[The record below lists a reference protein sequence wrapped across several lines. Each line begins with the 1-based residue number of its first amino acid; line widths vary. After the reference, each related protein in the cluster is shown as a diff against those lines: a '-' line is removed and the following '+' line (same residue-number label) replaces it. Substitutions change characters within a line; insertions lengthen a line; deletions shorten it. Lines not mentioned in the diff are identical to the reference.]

1 MKRIIILP
9 LLIISLLMLVAC
21 TTEDAQTTGGAFIG
35 GTQGVVASFEPLSI
49 LEEGVYS
56 IFDTENFP
64 LEVIITNKGEET
76 ILPGGVA
83 LRLLG
88 PAQTDFQNIPNW
100 QLSNTEDIE
109 KISEFNPQ
117 GDEEV
122 ISFTPNSYATY
133 INEVV
138 GYTDIT
144 WNLDYQYDYKT
155 HLIIENVCFKG
166 DPTDEKV
173 CTIQENKVFSV
184 SGAPIQVSAVAEDT
198 GGKGIVLLKI
208 DVANAG
214 TGKST
219 ITGQEFDNRFDQIS
233 YTTDEPEKWEC
244 KSGGRENEARLIEGK
259 AQIICRLRTPLAE
272 DEIYQRTV
280 KLTFDYVYKELIQEK
295 LRVKESA
302 E

>member
-1 MKRIIILP
+1 MKKIIILP
-9 LLIISLLMLVAC
+9 LLVISLLLLVAC
-21 TTEDAQTTGGAFIG
+21 SSEDAQTTGGAFLG
-35 GTQGVVASFEPLSI
+35 GTQGIVASFEPLSV

-56 IFDTENFP
+56 IFDTEDFP
-64 LEVIITNKGEET
+64 LEVIITNKGEENVV
-76 ILPGGVA
+76 PGGVN

-88 PAQTDFQNIPNW
+88 PAPTDFQNIPNW
-100 QLSNTEDIE
+100 QLSNTKDIE
-109 KISEFNPQ
+109 KISEFNPN
-117 GDEEV
+117 GGEEI

-133 INEVV
+133 TREVI

-155 HLIIENVCFKG
+155 YLIIENVCFKG

-173 CTIQENKVFSV
+173 CVIQEPKTYSV

-208 DVANAG
+208 DVTNAG

-219 ITGQEFDNRFDQIS
+219 LAGQEFDNRFDQIS
-233 YTTDEPEKWEC
+233 YTTDEPDKWIC
-244 KSGGRENEARLIEGK
+244 TSGGRENEARLINSQ
-259 AQIICRLRTPLAE
+259 AQIICRLRNPLAE

-280 KLTFDYVYKELIQEK
+280 KLTFDYVYKELIQER

-302 E
+302 R

>member
-1 MKRIIILP
+1 MKKIIILS
-9 LLIISLLMLVAC
+9 LLVISLLLLAAC
-21 TTEDAQTTGGAFIG
+21 SSEEVQTTGGAFLG

-56 IFDTENFP
+56 IFDTEDFP
-64 LEVIITNKGEET
+64 LEIIITNKGEET
-76 ILPGGVA
+76 ILPGGVT

-122 ISFTPNSYATY
+122 ISFTPNSYAAYT
-133 INEVV
+133 NEVV

-173 CTIQENKVFSV
+173 CTIQESKVFSV

-208 DVANAG
+208 DVTNAG
-214 TGKST
+214 TGEST

-259 AQIICRLRTPLAE
+259 AQIICRLRAPLAE